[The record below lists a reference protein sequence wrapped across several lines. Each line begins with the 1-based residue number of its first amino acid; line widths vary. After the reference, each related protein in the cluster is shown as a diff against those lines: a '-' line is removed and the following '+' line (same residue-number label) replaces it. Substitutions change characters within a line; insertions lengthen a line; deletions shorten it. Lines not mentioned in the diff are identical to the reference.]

1 MSRYIPKKSAR
12 VRKVELPILKEKKDK
27 REKSPRTKIVLRNQK
42 SPTKSPQKIIQ
53 KSPQKK
59 GKDGTVTLIRSG
71 RVKKTFRRNKNRELI
86 EKEVNFMKKGYRL
99 GVSPKIY
106 EYFSGEDDENPY
118 IVMEELDK
126 TLVDTI
132 NRSKGKMSKEHQ
144 RQVISILSILDKNLI
159 FHGDVSPLNFMT
171 GKGEKKDKLY
181 IIDYGMAKDM
191 DEAFIKKHS
200 KDANIK
206 LGITVFILKIREQFP
221 DFHPELLLK
230 KVYDTLDV

>member
-12 VRKVELPILKEKKDK
+12 TRKVEIKEKTVEKK
-27 REKSPRTKIVLRNQK
+27 IERKVEKSPPSKHVSK
-42 SPTKSPQKIIQ
+42 SPQSKTISKSPQKR
-53 KSPQKK
+53 
-59 GKDGTVTLIRSG
+59 GKDGTVTLLRKG

-132 NRSKGKMSKEHQ
+132 NRSKGKMSKDHQ
-144 RQVISILSILDKNLI
+144 RQVISILSTLDKNLI

-181 IIDYGMAKDM
+181 IIDYGMTKDM